1 MRAGGR
7 ESLGWHACALA
18 WAALFLLPTG
28 AARADWVATSSVSE
42 TSTLPGLIHRHLE
55 LKDTETGDFS
65 ALDLALFPT
74 SSKRTLRLIDNPN
87 GTMDL
92 ADAAPDH
99 GVSAGVN
106 GGYFDPDFAPI
117 GLRVADGQVI
127 RPLVRARLMTGVLFS
142 TAGAFDIVRVA
153 DYPKKKGVQF
163 AVQCGPLLVDGGH
176 AVKGLDET
184 RLARR
189 TFALVGSDRAALGFC
204 PEASLAGLARI
215 LTSAS
220 LSGDLKIQRAL
231 NLDGGSSSAFWF
243 KRASGDAFSI
253 SEQKRVRDFVGIAPR

>member
-117 GLRVADGQVI
+117 GLRVKTRD
-127 RPLVRARLMTGVLFS
+127 ARKSCTN
-142 TAGAFDIVRVA
+142 
-153 DYPKKKGVQF
+153 
-163 AVQCGPLLVDGGH
+163 
-176 AVKGLDET
+176 
-184 RLARR
+184 
-189 TFALVGSDRAALGFC
+189 SDREIPAAGELFRDCRRVGRQ
-204 PEASLAGLARI
+204 L
-215 LTSAS
+215 
-220 LSGDLKIQRAL
+220 RA
-231 NLDGGSSSAFWF
+231 
-243 KRASGDAFSI
+243 
-253 SEQKRVRDFVGIAPR
+253 QAPL